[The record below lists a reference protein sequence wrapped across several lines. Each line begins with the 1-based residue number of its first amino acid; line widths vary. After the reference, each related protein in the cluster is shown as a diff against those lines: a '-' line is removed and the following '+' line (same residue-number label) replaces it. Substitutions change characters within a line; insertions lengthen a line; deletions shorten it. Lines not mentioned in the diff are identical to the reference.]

1 MVRLTCS
8 PFAEKPSL
16 PCSRCSEFNYKL
28 DAKGECVLF
37 PGAQPL
43 EADQTCTW
51 DQPFWYDR
59 TPYRKIPHSQCEGG
73 LALDRGNAHVCPGN
87 KTRGGI
93 FWTTI
98 AVLPFG
104 IAALA
109 AVWWTRRRG
118 GKGRIRLP
126 EPGEG
131 NRSGVQELLI
141 SIPWFVIGVVGAV
154 VAWAKDVEIPFL
166 SERLRRNS
174 RSGYRTVRL
183 DDAMDAELLGK
194 LFSLLLLSLA

>member
-1 MVRLTCS
+1 
-8 PFAEKPSL
+8 
-16 PCSRCSEFNYKL
+16 
-28 DAKGECVLF
+28 
-37 PGAQPL
+37 
-43 EADQTCTW
+43 
-51 DQPFWYDR
+51 
-59 TPYRKIPHSQCEGG
+59 
-73 LALDRGNAHVCPGN
+73 
-87 KTRGGI
+87 
-93 FWTTI
+93 
-98 AVLPFG
+98 
-104 IAALA
+104 
-109 AVWWTRRRG
+109 VWWTRRRG

-194 LFSLLLLSLA
+194 LLALLLLILSVLIRLSRALSR